1 MVTDSGTYASLPESR
16 IEAMD
21 GKNARFKISGGG
33 KYQVSFIKSTKLIRS
48 FLKKIMKSAVCKVV
62 VFLGLVR
69 YYGFH

>member
-33 KYQVSFIKSTKLIRS
+33 KYQVSFIKLTKLIR
-48 FLKKIMKSAVCKVV
+48 
-62 VFLGLVR
+62 
-69 YYGFH
+69 